1 MIKRSLIIPL
11 YINIFLAFTGIG
23 LVVPS
28 LPLIIKDLSIT
39 GNAFGVLIAVFS
51 FFQMICSLIIGYFS
65 DKYPKS
71 TFYRLDC
78 YSI

>member
-51 FFQMICSLIIGYFS
+51 FSKWFVHL
-65 DKYPKS
+65 
-71 TFYRLDC
+71 
-78 YSI
+78 

>member
-11 YINIFLAFTGIG
+11 YINIFLVFTGIG

-39 GNAFGVLIAVFS
+39 GNAFGILIAVFS
-51 FFQMICSLIIGYFS
+51 FS
-65 DKYPKS
+65 K
-71 TFYRLDC
+71 
-78 YSI
+78 